1 MDIYLEKL
9 MKQFTK
15 ANGLNSIDMNSL
27 EFLNEFKEWVTR
39 QRVVSRDYKDLL
51 NYMQIPLSKIAEVG
65 KGEFDSLALNNNL
78 LMITPYAEELA
89 LENDKIINA
98 DFMVTVEKPLLIG
111 PDKKEI
117 ILDRRINSFMTY
129 NPYEEEDIINWELLV
144 GQGYPITTGVYGKIY
159 DQDKTTKIKLLKNLK
174 NKILQE
180 VQEEYVTLE
189 DKYLYVISST
199 PKIKKLNKMI

>member
-15 ANGLNSIDMNSL
+15 ANGLNKIDMNSL

-98 DFMVTVEKPLLIG
+98 DFMVTVEKPLVIG

>member
-189 DKYLYVISST
+189 DKYFYVIYST

>member
-1 MDIYLEKL
+1 MELSTKLYILDDEGSKFMGAGVLWLLEGINESGSL
-9 MKQFTK
+9 LAASERMGLSYSK
-15 ANGLNSIDMNSL
+15 ARGML
-27 EFLNEFKEWVTR
+27 EHLERSTGHSMIER
-39 QRVVSRDYKDLL
+39 R
-51 NYMQIPLSKIAEVG
+51 
-65 KGEFDSLALNNNL
+65 KGGSDRKGAVL
-78 LMITPYAEELA
+78 TPYAEELA

-189 DKYLYVISST
+189 DKYLYVIYST

>member
-1 MDIYLEKL
+1 
-9 MKQFTK
+9 
-15 ANGLNSIDMNSL
+15 
-27 EFLNEFKEWVTR
+27 
-39 QRVVSRDYKDLL
+39 
-51 NYMQIPLSKIAEVG
+51 
-65 KGEFDSLALNNNL
+65 
-78 LMITPYAEELA
+78 
-89 LENDKIINA
+89 
-98 DFMVTVEKPLLIG
+98 
-111 PDKKEI
+111 
-117 ILDRRINSFMTY
+117 MTY

-189 DKYLYVISST
+189 DKYFYVIYST

>member
-15 ANGLNSIDMNSL
+15 ANGLNKIDMNSL

-51 NYMQIPLSKIAEVG
+51 NYMQIPLAKIAEVG

>member
-98 DFMVTVEKPLLIG
+98 DFMVTTEKPLLIG

-189 DKYLYVISST
+189 DKYFYVIYST

>member
-15 ANGLNSIDMNSL
+15 ANGLNRIDTNSL

>member
-89 LENDKIINA
+89 LEKDKIINA

-189 DKYLYVISST
+189 DKYLYVIYST

>member
-98 DFMVTVEKPLLIG
+98 DFMVTTEKPLLIG

>member
-111 PDKKEI
+111 PDKEEV